1 MLKESAFTL
10 IEVSLAM
17 AILLI
22 GVVGVA
28 TLVPLSID
36 ANMRSK
42 NMAAVTMLAES
53 KIEEMKKVAAIS
65 ATNWEGLVSISTETP
80 FSPPY
85 DNFKWK
91 TKVDPAKT
99 STGVQIEGL
108 KQVTLSIIWTTRA
121 KTLNEN
127 FDFFVA
133 KR

>member
-1 MLKESAFTL
+1 MLKKSAFTL

-28 TLVPLSID
+28 TLVPLSIE

-42 NMAAVTMLAES
+42 NMAAVTILAET
-53 KIEEMKKVAAIS
+53 KIEEMKKETAIS
-65 ATNWEGLVSISTETP
+65 AANWDSLVSTAEMS
-80 FSPPY
+80 FLPPY
-85 DNFKWK
+85 DKFKWN
-91 TKVDPAKT
+91 TEVAPAKT
-99 STGVQIEGL
+99 STGVSIVGL

-121 KTLNEN
+121 KILNED
-127 FDFFVA
+127 FDFFIA

>member
-1 MLKESAFTL
+1 MSKESAFTL

-28 TLVPLSID
+28 TLVPLSIE

-42 NMAAVTMLAES
+42 NMAAVTMLGES
-53 KIEEMKKVAAIS
+53 KIEEMKKEAAIS
-65 ATNWEGLVSISTETP
+65 AAYWTNPDGVSPETP
-80 FSPPY
+80 FLPPY

-91 TKVDPAKT
+91 TTITTV
-99 STGVQIEGL
+99 STGL
-108 KQVTLSIIWTTRA
+108 KHVTLSVIWTTRA
-121 KTLNEN
+121 KILNED
-127 FDFFVA
+127 FDLFIA

>member
-1 MLKESAFTL
+1 MLKEKAFTL

-91 TKVDPAKT
+91 TTVEDV
-99 STGVQIEGL
+99 STGL
-108 KQVTLSIIWTTRA
+108 KRVTLSIIWTVRT
-121 KTLNEN
+121 KVLNEN
-127 FDFFVA
+127 FDLLIA

>member
-42 NMAAVTMLAES
+42 NIATATILAES
-53 KIEEMKKVAAIS
+53 KIEEMKKDAAIS
-65 ATNWEGLVSISTETP
+65 VTNWTSIDSVAETP
-80 FSPPY
+80 FSSPY
-85 DNFKWK
+85 DNFRWK
-91 TKVDPAKT
+91 TTVTTVPP
-99 STGVQIEGL
+99 GL
-108 KQVTLSIIWTTRA
+108 KYVTLSIIWTTRA
-121 KTLNEN
+121 KILNEN
-127 FDFFVA
+127 FDLIIA